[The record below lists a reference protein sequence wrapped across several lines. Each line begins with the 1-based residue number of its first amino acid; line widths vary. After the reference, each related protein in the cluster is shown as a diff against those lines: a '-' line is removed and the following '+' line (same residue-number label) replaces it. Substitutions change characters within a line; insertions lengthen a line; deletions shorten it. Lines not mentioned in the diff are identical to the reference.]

1 MSIIKH
7 INYREHLPVLL
18 GPRAMNLINDL
29 KISRASKRPN
39 NTRFTK
45 MPDPEELAA
54 RNGRFT
60 APDEDDPSIRQEFL
74 VAGYRYGHA
83 QIPEQLLA
91 TDSTLSRNQRL
102 DLKEMVKT

>member
-1 MSIIKH
+1 MSVLKQ

-18 GPRAMNLINDL
+18 GANAIRLVPGMRV
-29 KISRASKRPN
+29 SRAHKRPKT
-39 NTRFTK
+39 TRFVK
-45 MPDPEELAA
+45 IDEEDLAA
-54 RNGRFT
+54 RSQVRFT
-60 APDEDDPSIRQEFL
+60 RAEEDDPSIRQEFL